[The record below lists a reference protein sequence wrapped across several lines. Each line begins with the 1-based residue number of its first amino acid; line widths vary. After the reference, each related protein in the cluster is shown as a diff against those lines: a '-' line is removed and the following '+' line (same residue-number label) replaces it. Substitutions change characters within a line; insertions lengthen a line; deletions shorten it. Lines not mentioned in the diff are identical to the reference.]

1 MRTTGTQKSGRG
13 FTLFEIVIA
22 LAILGMLTG
31 TVFGIMW
38 KVGDASEEIRRYD
51 QRDEQISR
59 FLGLL
64 RRTIESLPSTGKI
77 KLTPPEETASGYYE
91 LAITQA
97 PTAFHFGEDTP
108 GDGTTVIGLR
118 LQTAAPR
125 DEALTEGSD
134 TPPLF
139 EVAISRDD
147 FAPSDTDGDGMVFG
161 EGGDDAFLQADEEG
175 RYWLPVLDNVTELTW
190 RFWDKENREWTDL
203 WQDKN
208 LLPEL
213 LEMSLDDPYHPAPI
227 RVVFEVPTH
236 LSNPPQQTQQAGTG
250 GASGGTSTGQAPN
263 SAGGGSGR
271 PGEGAGGRPGDG
283 KGDGRPGGGRGDGR
297 PGDGGGRPGGG
308 GPPGNPGGP
317 RGGGG
322 GNGGG
327 GRN

>member
-1 MRTTGTQKSGRG
+1 MKTRKSCRG

-22 LAILGMLTG
+22 LAILGMLSA

-38 KVGDASEEIRRYD
+38 KVGDAADEIRTYD

-77 KLTPPEETASGYYE
+77 ALKPPEETASGYYE
-91 LAITQA
+91 MTISQA
-97 PTAFHFGEDTP
+97 PTAFHFGEDMP

-118 LQTAAPR
+118 LQTAPPR
-125 DEALTEGSD
+125 DESLTEGSD

-161 EGGDDAFLQADEEG
+161 EGGDDAFLVADEEG
-175 RYWLPVLDNVTELTW
+175 RYWLPVLDNVTELSW
-190 RFWDKENREWTDL
+190 RFWDKESREWTDL
-203 WQDKN
+203 WQEKN

-227 RVVFEVPTH
+227 RLVFEVPSH
-236 LSNPPQQTQQAGTG
+236 LSNPPKQTQPATAAGATSGATAGQTPNNGGAGGTG
-250 GASGGTSTGQAPN
+250 N
-263 SAGGGSGR
+263 GR
-271 PGEGAGGRPGDG
+271 PGEGGGNGRPGDG
-283 KGDGRPGGGRGDGR
+283 KGGGRPGGDGK
-297 PGDGGGRPGGG
+297 GGGRPGGG
-308 GPPGNPGGP
+308 GGAPPGNPGG
-317 RGGGG
+317 GGGG
-322 GNGGG
+322 GGK
-327 GRN
+327 R